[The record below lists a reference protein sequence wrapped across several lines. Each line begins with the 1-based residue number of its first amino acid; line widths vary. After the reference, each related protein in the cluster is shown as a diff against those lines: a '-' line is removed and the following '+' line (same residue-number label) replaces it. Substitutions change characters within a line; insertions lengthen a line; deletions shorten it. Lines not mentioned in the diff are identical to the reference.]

1 MNRLVKGVLFAE
13 YARMI
18 RSHKSFD
25 WASQLAPEDL
35 PYLSARI
42 VPTGWYPMATFERL
56 GNAILSFIARDD
68 LQAVRM
74 WGRFS
79 ADELRALQP
88 ELVVAGD
95 PVETLQRFRVLRS
108 TYFDFP
114 ALEIPMLLQ
123 DEAHVVIAYHMGARA
138 EEAASFQTMGFF
150 ERQLELAGATNV
162 TGRLVQRSWAGD
174 ARTLL
179 DLSWH
184 MDPSSSRRG

>member
-1 MNRLVKGVLFAE
+1 
-13 YARMI
+13 MI

-25 WASQLAPEDL
+25 WTSQLAPEDL
-35 PYLSARI
+35 PYLATRI
-42 VPTGWYPMATFERL
+42 DHAAWYPMATFERF
-56 GNAILSFIARDD
+56 GNAIMRFVANDD

-79 ADELRALQP
+79 VDEQRALQP

-95 PVETLQRFRVLRS
+95 PVETLSRFRVLRS
-108 TYFDFP
+108 TFFDFP
-114 ALEIPMLLQ
+114 ALEIPMLLDDQ
-123 DEAHVVIAYHMGARA
+123 AEVLIAYQMGAKA

-162 TGRLVQRSWAGD
+162 TGRFSQRSWIGD

-179 DLSWH
+179 ELSWH
-184 MDPSSSRRG
+184 MDPIASRRG